1 MHLSA
6 RLLDTASYAYN
17 VYALPLF
24 VCAFIALV
32 LGFVIV
38 IRDRGSRVGLIHFV
52 ETIAIGIWF
61 VGFGLAYLATDASV
75 ADDWFR
81 AGYIGVAFIPVLTL
95 QFACSVVG
103 SRAGL
108 NGLLWFGWVAAIGFA
123 TAALFAPA
131 FLGAPYHYWWGYYVR
146 STFYSALYIPF
157 IVAFFAVALRQFHRR
172 YRSAHPSS
180 NAKRRTRLF
189 LISFSL
195 GSLGMFDL
203 LPSFGIPLYPFGY
216 IPTISGILFATYIT
230 LRHRLMDITPEFA
243 ARQIVETVSDGLLLL
258 DREGFMRV
266 ANETLL
272 NMIRLP
278 KEAIIGKVIPA
289 HLRKLLS
296 RQELESIQAGV
307 PMHNREIEYQR
318 NDGSAMILS
327 FAVSVIRGPDHRV
340 DAYVCAVRDVT
351 EQKRTDQRVRFLAY
365 YDNLTGLP
373 NRQQFQD
380 RLHSALTRAAKDQR
394 QVALLFLDLDRF
406 KRIND
411 TLGHALGDALLQ
423 AVAGRIINCVR
434 KIRTGNHAGED
445 TVARLGGDE
454 FIVGLYDLECQDD
467 ATRVAERILAS
478 IADPMRLDEHEITVT
493 ASLGISIFPQDGAD
507 GETLLKNADAAM
519 YQVKE
524 LGGND
529 FLFYDRSRSAK
540 PIHHPPLG
548 QRLRDA
554 LENGH
559 LSLHY
564 QPVVATHTGQTVS
577 VEALLRWHDPDYG
590 LVAPDRFVAIA
601 EENGLI
607 LPIGTWVLQ
616 QACAQ
621 ARAWQ
626 DAGMP
631 FSQVAVNVSAR
642 QFHDR
647 DLVGSVRDALEA
659 TGLKANRLD
668 LELTECT
675 VMQDTLHTRRT
686 LEDLKAMGANLSID
700 DFGTGYSS
708 LGYLRRFPIDV
719 LKIDRSFVH
728 DIGTERDNG
737 AIVAAI
743 VAMARSLK
751 IGVVGEGVETE
762 EQRAFLELHGCKLA
776 QGYYFCH
783 PLPANELAAWLQAQP
798 ERLAQ

>member
-17 VYALPLF
+17 PYALPLF
-24 VCAFIALV
+24 VCAFITLF

-52 ETIAIGIWF
+52 ETIAISIWF
-61 VGFGLAYLATDASV
+61 VGFGFAYLATDVSV

-81 AGYIGVAFIPVLTL
+81 MGYLGIAFIPVLTL

-108 NGLLWFGWVAAIGFA
+108 NGLLWLGWVAAIGFA
-123 TAALFAPA
+123 TAALFIPA
-131 FLGAPYHYWWGYYVR
+131 FLGTPYHYWWGYYVR

-157 IVAFFAVALRQFHRR
+157 ILVFFAVALRQFHRR
-172 YRSAHPSS
+172 YRSTHPSS
-180 NAKRRTRLF
+180 NAGRWTKLF

-203 LPSFGIPLYPFGY
+203 VPSFGVPLYPFGY
-216 IPTISGILFATYIT
+216 IPTISGILFAAYIT

-258 DREGFMRV
+258 DREGVMRV

-296 RQELESIQAGV
+296 RQELGSIQAGV

-318 NDGSAMILS
+318 HDGSMMILS
-327 FAVSVIRGPDHRV
+327 FAVSVIRGPGHRV

-380 RLHSALTRAAKDQR
+380 RLRSALNRAAKQQR

-434 KIRTGNHAGED
+434 KMRTGNHADED

-478 IADPMRLDEHEITVT
+478 IADPMRLDQQEITVT
-493 ASLGISIFPQDGAD
+493 ASLGISIFPEDGAD
-507 GETLLKNADAAM
+507 AETLLKNADVAM
-519 YQVKE
+519 YRVKE

-529 FLFYDRSRSAK
+529 LFFYDRSRSAK
-540 PIHHPPLG
+540 PVHQPSLEH
-548 QRLRDA
+548 RLRSA

-577 VEALLRWHDPDYG
+577 VEALLRWHDPEHG
-590 LVAPDRFVAIA
+590 PVSPDRFIAIA
-601 EENGLI
+601 EESGLI
-607 LPIGTWVLQ
+607 LPIGMWVLQ

-647 DLVGSVRDALEA
+647 DLVGSVRDALDA
-659 TGLKANRLD
+659 AGLKADRLD

-686 LEDLKAMGANLSID
+686 LEDLRAMGARLSID

-708 LGYLRRFPIDV
+708 LGYLRRFPIDA

-728 DIGTERDNG
+728 DIGTARDNG

-743 VAMARSLK
+743 VALARSLK
-751 IGVVGEGVETE
+751 IGVIGEGVETE
-762 EQRAFLELHGCKLA
+762 EQRAFLQLHGCKLA
-776 QGYYFCH
+776 QGYYYCQ
-783 PLPANELAAWLQAQP
+783 PLPATELAAWLQAHP

>member
-1 MHLSA
+1 VHLSA

-17 VYALPLF
+17 PYALPLF

-61 VGFGLAYLATDASV
+61 VGFGFAYLAADAGV

-81 AGYIGVAFIPVLTL
+81 IGYLGIAFIPVLTL

-123 TAALFAPA
+123 TAALFVPA
-131 FLGAPYHYWWGYYVR
+131 FLGTPYHYWWGYYVR
-146 STFYSALYIPF
+146 STVYSVLYIPL
-157 IVAFFAVALRQFHRR
+157 IVVFFAVALRQFHRR
-172 YRSAHPSS
+172 YRNAHPSS
-180 NAKRRTRLF
+180 NASRRTKLF

-203 LPSFGIPLYPFGY
+203 VPSLGVPLYPFGY

-258 DREGFMRV
+258 DHEGVMRV

-272 NMIRLP
+272 SMIRLP

-296 RQELESIQAGV
+296 RQELGSIQAGV

-318 NDGSAMILS
+318 HDGSTMILS
-327 FAVSVIRGPDHRV
+327 FAVSVIRGPDHHV

-380 RLHSALTRAAKDQR
+380 RLRSALTRAASHQR

-434 KIRTGNHAGED
+434 KMRTGNHADED

-478 IADPMRLDEHEITVT
+478 IADPMRLDQHEITVT

-507 GETLLKNADAAM
+507 AETLLKNADAAM

-529 FLFYDRSRSAK
+529 LFFYERSRSAK
-540 PIHHPPLG
+540 PIHHLSLEH
-548 QRLRDA
+548 RLRSA
-554 LENGH
+554 LEDGH

-590 LVAPDRFVAIA
+590 PVSPDRLIAIA
-601 EENGLI
+601 EESGLI
-607 LPIGTWVLQ
+607 LPIGMWVLR

-659 TGLKANRLD
+659 ADLNADRLD

-686 LEDLKAMGANLSID
+686 LEDLKTMGAHLSID

-708 LGYLRRFPIDV
+708 LGYLRRFPIDA

-743 VAMARSLK
+743 IAMARSLK
-751 IGVVGEGVETE
+751 IGVIGEGVETE
-762 EQRAFLELHGCKLA
+762 EQSAFLQLHGCKLA
-776 QGYYFCH
+776 QGYYFCQ
-783 PLPANELAAWLQAQP
+783 PLPATELAAWLQAHP
-798 ERLAQ
+798 ERLAL